1 VTARP
6 MLFALLLAA
15 FAPGWAAAQEVE
27 LALTLDRIAGHWEHA
42 DASRLAAFFAP
53 GGVALDLDD
62 GELGPLP
69 PRQVAAV
76 LRKLLGGRET
86 TALMIRSARVVG
98 GEPPR
103 AFGELAWLFR
113 ARGTTIPE
121 RTTIFLALVWEEGGW
136 RITQIRLLP

>member
-1 VTARP
+1 MRAQP
-6 MLFALLLAA
+6 ALLALLLAA
-15 FAPGWAAAQEVE
+15 FAPGWASAQELE
-27 LALTLDRIAGHWEHA
+27 LAVTLDRIAGHWEQA
-42 DASRLAAFFAP
+42 DANRLAGYFSN

-62 GELGPLP
+62 GELGPLQ

-121 RTTIFLALVWEEGGW
+121 RTTVFLALVWEEGAW